1 MIIVSN
7 TTPIISLS
15 SIGKINILKELFNEI
30 IISQSVYDEIKAKKS
45 YGYDEV
51 DSNFIKIKSIKG
63 IIYRDLLLNQLD
75 LGEAETIILAK
86 EVNADFVLI
95 DENLG
100 YKIAKNSDL
109 EVIRTLSILLKAK
122 EKGIISEIKPLLDE
136 MIVKGRWY
144 SKNVYKNFLKRINEL
159 ISYC

>member
-15 SIGKINILKELFNEI
+15 SIGKIDILKDLFNEI
-30 IISQSVYDEIKAKKS
+30 IISEAVYDEIKEKKS

-51 DSNFIKIKSIKG
+51 ELDFIKVQSIKG
-63 IIYRDLLLNQLD
+63 EIYRDLLLNQLD

-86 EVNADFVLI
+86 EINADYVLI
-95 DENLG
+95 DENIG
-100 YKIAKNSDL
+100 YKIARNSGLD
-109 EVIRTLSILLKAK
+109 VIRTLSILLKAK

-136 MIVKGRWY
+136 MIAKGRWY
-144 SKNVYKNFLKRINEL
+144 SKNVYVKFLSRINEL
-159 ISYC
+159 

>member
-15 SIGKINILKELFNEI
+15 SIGKIDILKDLFNEI
-30 IISQSVYDEIKAKKS
+30 IISEAVYDEIKAKKS

-51 DSNFIKIKSIKG
+51 ELDFIKVQSIKG
-63 IIYRDLLLNQLD
+63 EIYRDLLLNQLD

-86 EVNADFVLI
+86 EINADYVLI
-95 DENLG
+95 DENIG
-100 YKIAKNSDL
+100 YKIARNSGL

-122 EKGIISEIKPLLDE
+122 EKGIISKIKPLLDE
-136 MIVKGRWY
+136 MIAKGRWY
-144 SKNVYKNFLKRINEL
+144 SKNVYVKFLSRINEL
-159 ISYC
+159 